1 MGKAG
6 SLMKRKREIN
16 STLIELI
23 LGNVIYGII
32 ITIPT
37 LIFMHNRVK
46 MAALLWFGVLISV
59 AMVVHMY
66 TEIEKSLY
74 MGEHGALKHTRVTT
88 ALRYVVVAGVLCLT
102 AFFVKEDV
110 IVTLVGSMAL
120 KVSAYIQPFT
130 HRFLNKFYR
139 KGR

>member
-6 SLMKRKREIN
+6 NLMKRKREIN

-23 LGNVIYGII
+23 LGNLIYGII
-32 ITIPT
+32 ITIPI
-37 LIFMHNRVK
+37 LIFMQSRVK
-46 MAALLWFGVLISV
+46 MAALLWLGVFISV

-74 MGEHGALKHTRVTT
+74 MGEHGALKHTRMTT
-88 ALRYVVVAGVLCLT
+88 ALRYIVVVGVLCVT
-102 AFFVKEDV
+102 AFLFRGDV

-130 HRFLNKFYR
+130 HRVLNKFYR